1 MLADHGTRVEGHAVR
16 LFAAV
21 VPPPAVL
28 EHLEAA
34 VAPVRDGALKWTSAN
49 AWHLTLAFYGE
60 LADDRVPELV
70 EQLQRAVG
78 RQRAV
83 ELGFA
88 GAGRFGSQVL
98 WMGCSGDLDPLRRL
112 ARSCAAAGRRVGAAV
127 DEKRPFRAHVTLAR
141 AQRPVNLR
149 PYVDALAGYT
159 GPTWTARRVVLVRSR
174 LGAGEG
180 GRPRYEHQSVFD
192 LPD

>member
-1 MLADHGTRVEGHAVR
+1 MR
-16 LFAAV
+16 LFAAI

-34 VAPVRDGALKWTSAN
+34 VAPVRDDELKWTYAN

-70 EQLQRAVG
+70 ERLQRAAG
-78 RQRAV
+78 RHRAL

-88 GAGRFGSQVL
+88 GAGRFGSRVL
-98 WMGCSGDLDPLRRL
+98 WVGCAGELDVLRSL

-141 AQRPVNLR
+141 ARRPVNLR
-149 PYVDALAGYT
+149 PYVDTLAGYA
-159 GPTWTARRVVLVRSR
+159 GPTWTARQVVLVRSD

-180 GRPRYEHQSVFD
+180 GRPRYETQSAFD